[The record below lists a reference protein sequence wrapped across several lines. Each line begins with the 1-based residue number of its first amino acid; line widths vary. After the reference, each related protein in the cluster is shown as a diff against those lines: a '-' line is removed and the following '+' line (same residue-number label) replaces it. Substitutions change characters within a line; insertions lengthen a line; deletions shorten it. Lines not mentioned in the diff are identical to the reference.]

1 MAEALAAARLNRWDD
16 PMAEIAIGAADV
28 ELEFERRGHVPLFL
42 GWVGREAAVV
52 VQDLWCALGEPTA
65 TGVRA
70 LR

>member
-16 PMAEIAIGAADV
+16 PMAEIAIGAAEV
-28 ELEFERRGHVPLFL
+28 ELEFERRGHGPLFL
-42 GWVGREAAVV
+42 GWVGRVAAMMAQV
-52 VQDLWCALGEPTA
+52 LWCALGDPTV

>member
-1 MAEALAAARLNRWDD
+1 
-16 PMAEIAIGAADV
+16 MAEIAIGAAEV
-28 ELEFERRGHVPLFL
+28 ELEFERRGHGPLFL

-52 VQDLWCALGEPTA
+52 VQDLWCALGDPTA